1 MVIMNRK
8 AQNSNVLDFLIRNLY
23 DVDLTTYK
31 TKKHVD
37 PRTAKSLY
45 SVWKDTNNQISN
57 KIYKRPNTLSS
68 TEIDNMTSEG
78 LIRCIGDKVEITS
91 KGSEIIKT
99 MILGNDKSFFD
110 KDNDI
115 DYITA
120 EKNINARQAKKT
132 SKYEQSWW
140 NSFCEETKK

>member
-1 MVIMNRK
+1 MNRK
-8 AQNSNVLDFLIRNLY
+8 AQNSNILDLLIKNLY
-23 DVDLTTYK
+23 DVDLTTYS

-45 SVWKDTNNQISN
+45 SVWKDTSNQISN
-57 KIYKRPNTLSS
+57 KIYKKPNTLSS
-68 TEIDNMTSEG
+68 TEIDNMTSDG
-78 LIRCIGDKVEITS
+78 LIRCIGDKIEITS

-115 DYITA
+115 DYVTA
-120 EKNINARQAKKT
+120 EKNINARQASKKN
-132 SKYEQSWW
+132 SKCEQSWW
-140 NSFCEETKK
+140 NRFFEENK